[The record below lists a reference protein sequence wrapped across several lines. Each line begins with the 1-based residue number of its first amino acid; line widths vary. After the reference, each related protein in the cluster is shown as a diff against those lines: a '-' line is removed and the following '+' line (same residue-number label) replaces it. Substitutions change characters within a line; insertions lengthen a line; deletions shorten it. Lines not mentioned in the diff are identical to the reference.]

1 MLRPQPRTS
10 VPGLYLAGAW
20 TFPAAGFQGAMTS
33 GRHAADLV
41 CRDAGVGIP
50 AEAAAS

>member
-1 MLRPQPRTS
+1 MRDPEQWD
-10 VPGLYLAGAW
+10 VIVLYLAGAW